1 MTDLAPK
8 LVNFLDDLVWDAH
21 FPICQMGTRMPVPTP
36 TPRRENK
43 HVNLGGAADL
53 HTALVP
59 RLLPPVTHRTSW
71 GAAGTRWTHSSRTAL
86 FRSRSL
92 GRPNVSMTSS
102 YPSVSPNLPFP
113 QFTVTCHF

>member
-43 HVNLGGAADL
+43 HVNLGGGCRSAHGTGAPPP
-53 HTALVP
+53 AP
-59 RLLPPVTHRTSW
+59 RYSPYFL
-71 GAAGTRWTHSSRTAL
+71 GGRWHQ
-86 FRSRSL
+86 
-92 GRPNVSMTSS
+92 VD
-102 YPSVSPNLPFP
+102 P
-113 QFTVTCHF
+113 QFQDCPIQKPKFRKAQCIDDQ